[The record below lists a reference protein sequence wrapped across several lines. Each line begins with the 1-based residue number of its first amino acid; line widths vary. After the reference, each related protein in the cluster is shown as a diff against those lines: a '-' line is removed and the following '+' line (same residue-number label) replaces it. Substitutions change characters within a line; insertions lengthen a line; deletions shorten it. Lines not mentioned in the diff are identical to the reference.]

1 MGRRTR
7 NKPQGGLISSVEP
20 GSLAARLEI
29 RAGDRLLQ
37 VNGRTLRDI
46 IDYRFEI
53 AEPWVH
59 LLIKRDDLLF
69 TVETEKEIDEDLGL
83 HFELA
88 VFDNIIECH
97 NKCSFCFIHQMA
109 RGLRHSLYIM
119 DDDYRL
125 SFLQGNFIT
134 LTNLKAHDWKR
145 IYQDRLSPLNVSVHT
160 TNPRLRAEMI
170 QHPRGGEIKAQL
182 RRLMKR
188 GIDFHAQIVFC
199 PGFNDGAELDRTLR
213 ELEAF
218 KPNLLS
224 VAIVPVGLTQFRKY
238 LPKLEAVSP
247 ELARATILQVKRWQK
262 HYAERWGDPT
272 VRLGDEFYVMADLP
286 LPGNT
291 HYGDYWQLGDGVG
304 GAALLAHEFKRLA
317 KHLPAALETPR
328 RVTVVTGQAAHR
340 LLAPLV
346 ERLNAVE
353 GLEVVLRPLVSTFW
367 GPQITV
373 AGLLTY
379 HDLTTALAGEDLG
392 DAVVIT
398 RVMLKDGTD
407 MLLDG
412 KRVPELAEALGVP
425 VLAVE
430 NSARGLVAGVLGTQE
445 SGLRGGEHAYHGP
458 YEPNLPLAAL
468 N

>member
-7 NKPQGGLISSVEP
+7 NKPQGGIVSSVEP
-20 GSLAARLEI
+20 GSLAARLDI
-29 RAGDRLLQ
+29 RAGDRLVA

-46 IDYRFEI
+46 IDYRYEI

-59 LLIKRDDLLF
+59 LHVRRGDETF
-69 TVETEKEIDEDLGL
+69 TCEAEKEIDEDLGI

-125 SFLQGNFIT
+125 SFLQGNFVT
-134 LTNLKAHDWKR
+134 LTNLKPHDWKR

-160 TNPRLRAEMI
+160 THPALRAEMI
-170 QHPRGGEIKAQL
+170 KHPRGGEIKSQL
-182 RRLMKR
+182 RRLAR
-188 GIDFHAQIVFC
+188 HGIDFHAQIVFC
-199 PGFNDGAELDRTLR
+199 PGFNDGAELDRTLC

-238 LPKLEAVSP
+238 LPQLTSVTP
-247 ELARATILQVKRWQK
+247 EIARDTIKQVKGWQR
-262 HYAERWGDPT
+262 HYKDRWGDPT
-272 VRLGDEFYVMADLP
+272 VRLGDEFYILADVP
-286 LPGNT
+286 LPGHT

-304 GAALLAHEFKRLA
+304 GGALLAHEFRRLA
-317 KHLPAALETPR
+317 KHLPTSLSRPR
-328 RVTVVTGQAAHR
+328 RVTVATGQAAER
-340 LLAPLV
+340 LLRPLV
-346 ERLNAVE
+346 DQLNAIE
-353 GLEVVLRPLVSTFW
+353 GLVVDLQPLVSTFW
-367 GPQITV
+367 GPEITV
-373 AGLLTY
+373 TGLLTY
-379 HDLTTALAGEDLG
+379 HDLTTSLAGRDLG
-392 DAVVIT
+392 DAVVISQ
-398 RVMLKDGTD
+398 VMLKDGTD
-407 MLLDG
+407 LLLDG
-412 KRVPELAEALGVP
+412 RRVPELSEALGVP
-425 VLAVE
+425 VLVVE
-430 NSARGLVAGVLGTQE
+430 NSARGLVAGALGAE
-445 SGLRGGEHAYHGP
+445 EAALRGGEHAYHGP